1 MSYSE
6 RVAFATPEV
15 INICS
20 VKSMVIV
27 LSELITQSLKTGFL
41 SGFNHLILALTEL
54 PEILY
59 SSPLYVKDTVI

>member
-1 MSYSE
+1 MSYNE

-15 INICS
+15 ISICS

-41 SGFNHLILALTEL
+41 SGLSHLILALIVS
-54 PEILY
+54 PEI
-59 SSPLYVKDTVI
+59 